1 MLKKYSYLKTGT
13 IALVACAAVALFP
26 AGASAGCGGG
36 GLTAAET
43 DICTPT
49 PKARL
54 LTSGMLVPPKSAPP
68 RVKRVIA
75 AANKIRNKPYIY
87 GGGHRRWIDRGY
99 DCSGAVSFALKGG
112 NFIDSPTPSGPLASW
127 GTRGEGHWISVY
139 ANAGHTYAV
148 IAGYR
153 WDTSGNGDGSTGP
166 SWHRD
171 LRSKGSGS
179 FVARHPAG
187 Y

>member
-1 MLKKYSYLKTGT
+1 MLKTYSHLKIGLAAMTAFA
-13 IALVACAAVALFP
+13 ALALLP

-36 GLTAAET
+36 GLTAAEV

-54 LTSGMLVPPKSAPP
+54 LSNGMLVPPKSAPR

-127 GTRGEGHWISVY
+127 GARGKGRWISVY
-139 ANAGHTYAV
+139 ANPGHTYAV

-153 WDTSGNGDGSTGP
+153 WDTSGNDDGSTGP

-179 FVARHPAG
+179 FIARHPAG
-187 Y
+187 F

>member
-1 MLKKYSYLKTGT
+1 LLKNHSDLKAGL
-13 IALVACAAVALFP
+13 IAMAAFAIFLIAP
-26 AGASAGCGGG
+26 AGAAAGCGGG
-36 GLTAAET
+36 GLTAATT
-43 DICTPT
+43 DMCTPT

-54 LTSGMLVPPKSAPP
+54 LTNGMLIPPKAAPP
-68 RVKRVIA
+68 RVKKVIA

-112 NFIDSPTPSGPLASW
+112 NFITSPTPSGPLASW
-127 GTRGEGHWISVY
+127 GSRGKGRWISVY

-153 WDTSGNGDGSTGP
+153 WDTSGNADGSTGP

-171 LRSKGSGS
+171 LRSRGAGS
-179 FVARHPAG
+179 FTVRHPAG
-187 Y
+187 F